1 MQIGIDRIHFAT
13 SSQIFDLKDLAEAR
27 SVDPDKYTIG
37 IGQDKMSM
45 AGEDED
51 IVTLGANAALPIVER
66 HESNIDALL
75 FATESSVDQSKSAG
89 VHVHE
94 LLELNSRCR
103 VVELK
108 HACYSGTAALQM
120 AVVMVARNPKQSV
133 LVIASD
139 IARYELE
146 SPGESTQGCGAV
158 AMLVKANPSILAIE
172 PDSGLHTQ
180 DVMDFWRP
188 NYSDTAMVDG
198 KYSAKVYLDS
208 LKHAW
213 LHFQEVSGMVIS
225 DIQHFCYHLP
235 FTKMAEKAHARLL
248 KVNKTDHPKIESLKA
263 TLQYNRIVGNSYTAS
278 LYIGFCSLLD
288 NAKEDLANQ
297 RVGFFSYGSGCVAE
311 FFSGLIQPGYKE
323 RLLTE
328 SHQNALSARRTIDYP
343 EYLALYKTQHHS
355 DGQDFEASPMTCG
368 AFRFSGI
375 KDHKRLYER
384 NESSEG

>member
-13 SSQIFDLKDLAEAR
+13 ASQVFDLKDLADAR

-51 IVTLGANAALPIVER
+51 IVTLGANAALPIIQD
-66 HESNIDALL
+66 HEDSIDALL

-94 LLELNSRCR
+94 LLGLNSRCR

-120 AVVMVARNPKQSV
+120 AVGMVARNPKQSV

-146 SPGESTQGCGAV
+146 SPGEATQGCGAV
-158 AMLVKANPSILAIE
+158 AMLIKANPSILAIE

-198 KYSAKVYLDS
+198 KYSAKVYLDA

-213 LHFQEVSGMVIS
+213 MHFQEVSGMMMS

-248 KVNKTDHPKIESLKA
+248 KVNKTESPTIESLKA

-288 NAKEDLANQ
+288 NAKEDLSNQ

-328 SHQNALSARRTIDYP
+328 SHQQSLTSRRSIDYP
-343 EYLALYKTQHHS
+343 EYLALYQTQNHG
-355 DGQDFEASPMTCG
+355 DGQDFESSSMTQG

-375 KDHKRLYER
+375 QDHKRQYER
-384 NESSEG
+384 NESSQG